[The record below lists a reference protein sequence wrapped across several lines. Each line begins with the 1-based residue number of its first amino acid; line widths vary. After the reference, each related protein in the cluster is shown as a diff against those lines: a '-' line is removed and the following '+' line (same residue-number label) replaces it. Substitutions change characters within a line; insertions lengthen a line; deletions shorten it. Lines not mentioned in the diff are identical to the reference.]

1 MQTKFNIGDHVK
13 ILDGNKIENYFGGW
27 APTMDFTIGKI
38 VTIDKIR
45 IGKNGIGYLTE
56 EIPFTFDER
65 GLELAHDAE
74 STKSDDNLLFLA
86 AILAGL
92 V

>member
-38 VTIDKIR
+38 VTIDKIG
-45 IGKNGIGYLTE
+45 IGKTVSVTLQKKFLSRLMREDLSLPMMPNQLNPTTIFYSSLQYL
-56 EIPFTFDER
+56 P
-65 GLELAHDAE
+65 A
-74 STKSDDNLLFLA
+74 
-86 AILAGL
+86 
-92 V
+92 